1 VFLYNLTSVFFLQ
14 ERLDYDLVLGSIEI
28 EEYQE
33 KWEFILSVFNISE
46 KQIEQFVDNNWTFN
60 VKYNVIPV
68 A

>member
-1 VFLYNLTSVFFLQ
+1 MFLYNLTSVFFLQ